1 MIKLAVFDMAGTT
14 VRDQDNVHQALI
26 NAMAYFGYAVTRE
39 AANEVMGYPK
49 PIAIRRLLEACHAG
63 LEKLDDIYARFL
75 MEMDTYYRTSPDV
88 APAPFAEETFERLR
102 AQGIKVALDTG
113 FARQIVETILQ
124 RLNWSDKID
133 AWVASDMT
141 PHGRPYE
148 DMIRFLMAQTGVTDP
163 LEVAK
168 IGDTHADIQ
177 EGRNAGVAL
186 NIAITSGAFTREAL
200 AEEHPTHLA
209 ANLEEAANILLT
221 HAPMPHP

>member
-14 VRDQDNVHQALI
+14 VKDQDNVHQALI
-26 NAMAYFGYAVTRE
+26 HAMAHFGYAVTRE
-39 AANEVMGYPK
+39 EANAVMGYPK
-49 PIAIRRLLEACHAG
+49 PVAIRELLEARRAG
-63 LEKLDDIYARFL
+63 LERLDEIYARFL
-75 MEMDTYYRTSPDV
+75 LEMNAYYQNAPDV
-88 APAPFAEETFERLR
+88 APAPYAAETFERLR
-102 AQGIKVALDTG
+102 AQGIKVTLDTG
-113 FARQIVETILQ
+113 FAREIVETILA
-124 RLNWSDKID
+124 RLQWSDKID

-141 PHGRPYE
+141 PRGRPHA
-148 DMIRFLMAQTGVTDP
+148 DMIRFLMAQTGVSDP

-209 ANLEEAANILLT
+209 ENLREAANIILT
-221 HAPMPHP
+221 HAPIAHP

>member
-26 NAMAYFGYAVTRE
+26 NAMAYFGYAVARE

-49 PIAIRRLLEACHAG
+49 PIAIRRLLEARHAG

-141 PHGRPYE
+141 PRGRPYE